1 MENQNKAVNLA
12 EDTPLQERINV
23 AENYYVAMLEYYIHL
38 ARRRMA
44 VEGVEM
50 DVHRLM
56 YEYRKD
62 LKFSQAEALLALK
75 HVGTNFNR
83 LDELL
88 MPLIDDPNLTILA
101 RDLRHYSGQVKNL
114 YSELEQLKKIIAQKM
129 VELVEWYNTQK
140 KTLSESK

>member
-129 VELVEWYNTQK
+129 LESIEWYNTQRK
-140 KTLSESK
+140 NLSESK